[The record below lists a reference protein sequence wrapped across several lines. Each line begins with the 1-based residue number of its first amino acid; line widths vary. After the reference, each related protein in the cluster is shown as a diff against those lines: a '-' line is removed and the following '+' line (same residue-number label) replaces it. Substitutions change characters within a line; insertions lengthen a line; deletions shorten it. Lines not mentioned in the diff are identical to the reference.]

1 MGLCSLCINYA
12 LIVKWGAGGAPGT
25 RDAGLRKQTTFLGF
39 EVSLHP
45 ENDVY
50 FSRKLKSWT
59 RSRKVIGL

>member
-1 MGLCSLCINYA
+1 MGLCSLCISYA
-12 LIVKWGAGGAPGT
+12 LVVKWGGGTGT

-39 EVSLHP
+39 EITLHP

-59 RSRKVIGL
+59 RSRKAIGL